1 MSEHHI
7 VISADTHCGAELR
20 DYRPYLESRY
30 HRDFDEW
37 ADGVERSL
45 EASAAAYEGRK
56 SPRNVG
62 VDGDPV
68 VDGNRNWSM
77 ERRLREQTADGVVAE
92 VMFPNTLPPFAP
104 PASTAL
110 EAPQYTSNFEH
121 RWAGLRAHNRWM
133 LDTVN
138 QAPERC
144 AGIAQIFLGDVEGS
158 VAEIEW
164 AAENGLRG
172 GILLP
177 GAPPD
182 SPFEPL
188 YSASYEP
195 IWAAVAAN
203 EMPLN
208 HHAGGATPSFGNHF
222 PASLA
227 VFLIEV
233 RWWSQRA
240 LWHLMFSGVF
250 ERHPNLKFVNTETG
264 TAWIPDVLN
273 DLDSFYHRMKYSTYG
288 SEAIFGGPAVSAM
301 SMKPS
306 EYWQRQCYIGAS
318 FLRPSEAHL
327 PAEIGLDRI
336 MWGSDYPHTEG
347 SHPFTGQHLR
357 LTFGGMPT
365 DEATRLLTTN
375 AARLYKFDLDALRP
389 LAEKHCLTKAEVAA
403 GIDYADVPEEARGC
417 PGMNPLNQRE
427 PAAA

>member
-1 MSEHHI
+1 
-7 VISADTHCGAELR
+7 
-20 DYRPYLESRY
+20 
-30 HRDFDEW
+30 
-37 ADGVERSL
+37 
-45 EASAAAYEGRK
+45 
-56 SPRNVG
+56 
-62 VDGDPV
+62 
-68 VDGNRNWSM
+68 
-77 ERRLREQTADGVVAE
+77 
-92 VMFPNTLPPFAP
+92 
-104 PASTAL
+104 
-110 EAPQYTSNFEH
+110 
-121 RWAGLRAHNRWM
+121 
-133 LDTVN
+133 
-138 QAPERC
+138 
-144 AGIAQIFLGDVEGS
+144 
-158 VAEIEW
+158 
-164 AAENGLRG
+164 
-172 GILLP
+172 
-177 GAPPD
+177 
-182 SPFEPL
+182 
-188 YSASYEP
+188 
-195 IWAAVAAN
+195 
-203 EMPLN
+203 MPLN

-318 FLRPSEAHL
+318 FLRPVEAHL

-347 SHPFTGQHLR
+347 SHPFTSQHLR

-389 LAEKHCLTKAEVAA
+389 LAERHCLTKAQVAA
-403 GIDYADVPEEARGC
+403 GIDYAAVPEEARGC